1 LKYLSFLFLFFYGVS
16 GLAAEPLVFN
26 CERSEKNYTENY
38 ELKVIPASKNQKA
51 KVFVDDRD
59 LDHASE
65 MGRQNI
71 KNVLIT
77 ESTVLVSIEAFFP
90 PESFDGIQYGAGS
103 VITVITINRLNGQL
117 RKAETV
123 KGGILSATLGEG
135 TKTYQEQCTF
145 AKKLSQA
152 QSQIPALLSR
162 RDVMPRVLEQRIRI

>member
-1 LKYLSFLFLFFYGVS
+1 MFSLPS
-16 GLAAEPLVFN
+16 LAAEPLVFS

-38 ELKVIPASKNQKA
+38 ELKVVPASKNQKA

-59 LDHASE
+59 LDQVSE

-77 ESTVLVSIEAFFP
+77 ESTVLVSIEAYFP

-103 VITVITINRLNGQL
+103 VITAITINRLNGQL

-135 TKTYQEQCTF
+135 TKTYQEQCVV
-145 AKKLSQA
+145 AKKLN
-152 QSQIPALLSR
+152 
-162 RDVMPRVLEQRIRI
+162 